1 MLRLLTILIFGY
13 CAYRVG
19 RELVDSVPDDF
30 DIVGPPVPA
39 PARRRNNEAYTRHH

>member
-1 MLRLLTILIFGY
+1 MLRILILALFGY

-30 DIVGPPVPA
+30 DIVGPPQPA
-39 PARRRNNEAYTRHH
+39 PARTRATRRR

>member
-1 MLRLLTILIFGY
+1 MLRILILALFGY

-30 DIVGPPVPA
+30 DIVGRPQSI
-39 PARRRNNEAYTRHH
+39 PARTRGTRSR